1 MIRVLLSE
9 NTPGAA
15 EEIARKLT
23 EADDINIIGY
33 AQDGLEA
40 AQMAAQLSPEAA
52 LIYTDMSGMD
62 GFQAC
67 RIASLAAPETGCIL
81 IAPPDSDNQETWQK
95 AMNSGARGLLT
106 TEASTEEII
115 ETVRQA
121 ASLAQH
127 KNQPEYQ
134 LATDPS
140 KMPVTIAVTGAK
152 GGIGKTTIATNLA
165 ICLQKEFPGQAVIVD
180 FVGQYGDV
188 PLLLDMHPKGGLGE
202 LMLVDEVDADLVQ
215 SQLTQHSSGLQVLA
229 APNGTDMSRIEPN
242 IRIPYI
248 ADLISILRS
257 RYRFVVFDAPPLVG
271 NVSSYLFSRCNF
283 VVVVTYL
290 VDLAAIRDT
299 GTLIESLSDGQMP
312 AESIKLVVN
321 RRNQHNPFSTADLQ
335 QTVNHDI
342 TTEIPEDSAAA
353 TSALNEGVP
362 LVLRAPGSPVARAIR
377 DLSEDIIAEL
387 P

>member
-15 EEIARKLT
+15 DEIARKLT

-165 ICLQKEFPGQAVIVD
+165 ICLQKEFPGQVVIVD